1 MGPITSSTD
10 ARRAAE
16 ESKAFLDY
24 LASRDDVASTGLG
37 VTGYCMG
44 GALAFTAVGT
54 CPDRI
59 VALAT
64 FHTGCLITDDELSPS
79 RVVPN
84 LKARVLVAG
93 ADHDAGYS
101 PEMVEEFDRQ
111 LAEAAAERPRTELIS
126 LFDEILTPTDAMM
139 AFLCG
144 APDHARATGSSVIWL
159 MKFDHP
165 RFGVP
170 FKRRRTPA
178 ARSSSKRIWT
188 SSFARYEP
196 MQR

>member
-1 MGPITSSTD
+1 LGLITSSTD

-24 LASRDDVASTGLG
+24 LASRDEVASTGVG
-37 VTGYCMG
+37 VTGYMG

-79 RVVPN
+79 RVVPR

-101 PEMVEEFDRQ
+101 PEMVEELDRQ
-111 LAEAAAERPRTELIS
+111 LAEPTAERPRTELIA
-126 LFDEILTPTDAMM
+126 LFDETLKPTDAMM
-139 AFLCG
+139 AFLRG
-144 APDHARATGSSVIWL
+144 VPDHARATGSSVIWL

-170 FKRRRTPA
+170 FKRRRMPA